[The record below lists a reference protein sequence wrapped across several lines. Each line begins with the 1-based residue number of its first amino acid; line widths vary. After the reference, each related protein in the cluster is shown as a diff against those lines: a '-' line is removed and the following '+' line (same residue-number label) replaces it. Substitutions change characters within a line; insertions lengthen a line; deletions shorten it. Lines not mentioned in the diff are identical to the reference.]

1 MTGLIGR
8 RLTEE
13 RRRHVWR
20 IPLWAMAVRFTA
32 SPGSLWNRLRFR
44 RAKRMNHSAG
54 NTASTPFFFSMT
66 TRNFAG
72 FVALALRPTVCTSLG
87 PS

>member
-1 MTGLIGR
+1 MMTGLIGR

-13 RRRHVWR
+13 RRRHLAH
-20 IPLWAMAVRFTA
+20 P
-32 SPGSLWNRLRFR
+32 SPGHGGPIYGVTRIAVESPAFPPCE
-44 RAKRMNHSAG
+44 AQNHSAG